1 MWQGISD
8 SELPNSSPKEGKSK
22 LFFGLCYFLVVVVT
36 LDIGFTPVFMASEQF
51 MCTICLTSH
60 YVEFVNHVPK
70 IPCPPMW
77 MLCWGS
83 LLYKRKETVTDV

>member
-8 SELPNSSPKEGKSK
+8 SELNPSLKEGKSK
-22 LFFGLCYFLVVVVT
+22 LFSGLFFLLLLLVS
-36 LDIGFTPVFMASEQF
+36 LYIGFTPVFVASEQF
-51 MCTICLTSH
+51 MHTICLTSH

-77 MLCWGS
+77 MLCWCS
-83 LLYKRKETVTDV
+83 LLYKRVGNS